1 MFCKSDQ
8 KDKCGISLIDYNKL
22 SWYILKMFY
31 KVWGKVRKGKSRGR
45 LLGFPT
51 ANINLKKNIPDGI
64 YVSSVKFNKKF
75 YKAATFIGNSKTYN
89 ENDKRVEAFILNF
102 NKDIYGRWISITLF
116 KKIRNNKKFKTE
128 KDLIFQIKNDLKT
141 IEKLNIEDFIK

>member
-1 MFCKSDQ
+1 MFCKLDQ
-8 KDKCGISLIDYNKL
+8 KNKCGISLLDYNKL

-51 ANINLKKNIPDGI
+51 ANINLKKDIPDGI
-64 YVSSVKFNKKF
+64 YVSRVKFNKKF
-75 YKAATFIGNSKTYN
+75 YKAATFVGNSKTYN
-89 ENDKRVEAFILNF
+89 ENDKKVEAFILNF

-128 KDLIFQIKNDLKT
+128 KDLISQIKNDLSI
-141 IEKLNIEDFIK
+141 IEKLNIENFVK